1 MMSKL
6 RSLIVWSVVFT
17 QVWSPVLAQT
27 LPISVDRSVPGARPS
42 VGVSHGVPVV
52 NIAPPSAGGVS
63 NNRYTQFNVGP
74 SGVVL
79 NNSGGASQT
88 QLAGQVSG
96 NLMLGN
102 RHAGTILNQV
112 TAPNPSQLLGALEVA
127 GNRANIIVANPAGI
141 TCNGCGFLN
150 ADRATLTTGKP
161 RVGPDGGIGFDVAGG
176 RLAVE
181 GQGLNGMNLSQV
193 DLLARTLEINAGIWA
208 NRLNVTAGASR
219 VDYGSGAVSA
229 QAGDGPAPI
238 VALDTAALG
247 GMYAN
252 SIRLIGTEAG
262 VGVNIGGNLAALTG
276 DLQVNAAG
284 DVRIAPRA
292 TVQAA
297 GDLRMRSGGELAVQG
312 AAQAKG
318 AAALVATRNVTI
330 PGAVGAG
337 SSLSIEAGGDAAVG
351 AQGSLR
357 TQGALRVAAG
367 RDLSLSGGL
376 LTSGQDARAQ
386 SGRNLTVA
394 AQAAMPGGATE
405 SGAGADAEA
414 GAQPG
419 KPFGP
424 ATPSEPPGGVST
436 VDGVVS
442 AQDGVTLQ
450 AGRDLVLPQQVL
462 VSGTLLTEAD
472 GRVALAAGTQLQSA
486 GNVTIRASQ
495 DMALGGAVLTDAALS
510 LISGGDLVQGA
521 AGRLQ
526 GKQVQA
532 SAGRDLALGGAWV
545 SAADAQARATRDM
558 RLDGKLSAGGSL
570 DLDAGRHLRV
580 GADGQADA
588 SGQARMH
595 AAGDLSLAGLAQ
607 SNAGLT
613 LSSGR
618 DLQVDGGA
626 LADGGAV
633 SMTAGQALTLGAAS
647 RVQGGD
653 LIARAGSDVDARGEM
668 GAQGDIGLLSGRD
681 LRLSGKSAAS
691 GNLGLQARR
700 DLFADANGLW
710 EANCGATI
718 EAGHDAAWAGTLRA
732 NRGIALDAARRLSV
746 DGLVTTAEG
755 GLLSAAG
762 DALSIGV
769 TGRLISRDRLGVTAG
784 ADLVIDGELSSLDE
798 LSVQAARDARAGG
811 KLHATTSLRM
821 AAGGDLALL
830 RGASVRSDGE
840 VALHADQDLALAG
853 MAAADGGMV
862 LNGARDLTM
871 AGEAFAF
878 GGRLRLEVSQNARL
892 EAGSRL
898 QGLGVDARAG
908 GDLSQDGQLVSF
920 ADINLAAGHDLS
932 AGGGIVADGKLD
944 LSAQGDARIG
954 EAGRL
959 QSAGLATLRADGEV
973 AVAGE
978 LRGDGG
984 TAVNAGGTLN
994 VQGLIASAQGALT
1007 MNAEQDL
1014 TLGANGSAL
1023 ASGPLKAQAGG
1034 ALASAGMLSSLAD
1047 LALEASRNLTLQGQS
1062 LATGDMRLNAGG
1074 RLVSASSA
1082 QTQANGA
1089 LSVNADSAM
1098 LAGQVVAGGV
1108 TNLRTN
1114 GELLLDGSLLAP
1126 GNTLTLASGGDLKLA
1141 ASSAMKAGG
1150 RLTARAGGALLAD
1163 GAIQGDSDIHLSA
1176 TSDAVLNGNTA
1187 ANGLLNV
1194 MAGKGLGDLR
1204 VGQDAHLRAA
1214 TTLDMRA
1221 GRDLTVAGTLASTAD
1236 LTLAAA
1242 RDIRVDGVA
1251 ASDAGL
1257 TLTGRDITVGDPGL
1271 IQAAATMAGVADR
1284 SMTIAG
1290 RAVAG
1295 RTQSLG
1301 AGERL
1306 SIAGTV
1312 AALQGDLSL
1321 AATRGDA
1328 IFGAASRQQ
1337 AGGSLMLTA
1346 GGALQMSG
1354 SSSAGQDLFLRAG
1367 TDAQL
1372 DGVIATRQGT
1382 LAATAARDL
1391 RIAAGG
1397 RLQAGAGLA
1406 LAAGDVLTHA
1416 GVAVA
1421 GAQADLSANTA
1432 LSNTG
1437 SVLAAGDLRV
1447 RVPGLLH
1454 NAGRLVAGVD
1464 ADGGLRL
1471 PGGLQVDAGTI
1482 QHPGVSL
1489 AGKDMTLSANGLQL
1503 DGGALSA
1510 TGQMTLA
1517 VTGDID
1523 TAGALLHAGALDL
1536 SAVHLRNPGGAL
1548 TATGAARIRLG
1559 AGLDNTN
1566 GKLIAAGHARVDAA
1580 SIDNRDGTL
1589 AGGDLTIVTP
1599 GAVDNR
1605 SGLIQ
1610 ADGTLALSAASLDNR
1625 AATAPAVPVR
1635 GLLGRVVA
1643 VEADGINNQGG
1654 AINAIEG
1661 LSLRARDIDN
1671 TAGRIVSQG
1680 DASIATD
1687 VLQNGQGELAAG
1699 RNLALGIKASRTLG
1713 ALRAGGD
1720 LLLDYAG
1727 SLNLDSDITAGRD
1740 LTLKLGGA
1748 LDNRARVSAGRD
1760 LGIRAESFVNHET
1773 GEWIAGR
1780 GNTIDVANGLV
1791 NDGLIDGKT
1800 TRIAAGFVNNRG
1812 RIYGD
1817 QVSIGAGKLINTV
1830 GTTGGAVIASRAD
1843 MDLGAGSLVNDQGA
1857 LIYSAADVRVGGAL
1871 DAAGAATGQ
1880 AARVRNSAATIE
1892 AAGQASI
1899 AASLIEN
1906 LNPSYASRTEQVSSE
1921 PKFYFR
1927 QVNQDRQEFGPLMDG
1942 SEFFWVCH
1950 EYRGICS
1957 QNPAQGVGK
1966 QNWLLLLPPSEK
1978 YPAARYGP
1986 PFDYGVP
1993 NWYGDWGL
2001 DPTAT
2006 TWPIAPSYTPAEPGC
2021 AGITDDDCEIS
2032 QDIFAY
2038 APDARIWSVFGVT
2051 PPDGPLPQWDET
2063 EPAACRNGNSSVCE
2077 AYAARRGAYE
2087 QAYADYK
2094 ARHLELDAR
2103 IKEFNRDVNSRW
2115 QHAFMYY
2122 RVNETV
2128 VETRTVSSDPG
2139 QILSGAAMTLTGSV
2153 TNDKSRIAAGGALS
2167 VVGPAIDN
2175 IGASGTRTVTRE
2187 GVMTLSF
2194 EKQRHARKSTRWESS
2209 SPYAS
2214 TLAAE
2219 AIDVPVA
2226 TATGGAALTLSGAA
2240 PAATPIGAPEPVQVV
2255 SVDLPGGKAV
2265 RTVSRPAG
2273 IPDNQLFVV
2282 NRQPQAPYL
2291 VATDPRFTA
2300 GHAHVSSD
2308 YLLDLLRQPGT
2319 LPGVLAGE
2327 TAGGGD
2333 RRAGDPVLVS
2343 PPARQ
2348 NGDMAGAGDA
2358 LPVARLGGWDDLI
2371 PPGAKFLTPA
2381 GQPRRLGDGFHEQKV
2396 VSDQILATSGQ
2407 RFLENYSN
2415 QDAQYKALLAAGARF
2430 AQAHGIKLGARLTEA
2445 QQQLLLTDLVWLV
2458 EQPVTLADGSVQ
2470 SVLVPQVYLLVRK
2483 DDLKGDGTLIAGR
2496 DVDITA
2502 EGDFV
2507 NSGAVAARQAT
2518 VIRAGNIVN
2527 QAGGTLQAGGT
2538 IDLIAREDLTNLAS
2552 LIKGDKIGLSAG
2564 RDIALTS
2571 TSASERASNTWGTY
2585 LTGMARIDAGSLDV
2599 RAGRDL
2605 RLTTAQIA
2613 ARDHARLQAGRDV
2626 NMATLTERKGERLER
2641 DPRNRYEL
2649 STGREIGAALAAGG
2663 SLTLAAG
2670 RDINARAADV
2680 TAGKHLAVQAGRD
2693 INATAGVRTQHSY
2706 IESYSK
2712 QRGFLSS
2719 RSNHMVN
2726 AITTERAQAAT
2737 FTGDTATL
2745 TAGRDVVVSG
2755 SNLGAQHDLAVSGA
2769 RDVKIAAGA
2778 NTMDI
2783 RHYEQ
2788 DKQSGMGA
2796 MGGLSYGS
2804 RKQTDSLDGKNVFH
2818 TASMVGSVE
2827 GDTLIRANR
2836 ALNLTG
2842 SNIVARQGDVA
2853 LIGRGV
2859 NIAAA
2864 IDTTRDKEYHEV
2876 KQSGF
2881 SINARA
2887 PVIDAMQTAG
2897 KMHQAAGKTDNKVM
2911 QGLALAT
2918 TGMAALNAYD
2928 SVMADPKSAGGAS
2941 LSIDLGASKSQSATD
2956 RASASTAGSTVAAGR
2971 DITLL
2976 ARGAGAASDIAVAG
2990 SRLSAG
2996 GNALLEAEGSI
3007 LLRAAQNTY
3016 EQRTKNKSS
3025 SASVGIGVS
3034 ADSENGAGVMVSIG
3048 VSGARGHADG
3058 RDASWAYSNVS
3069 AGNVLAL
3076 HSGGDTSLI
3085 GAAAQAD
3092 RIMASVGGG
3101 LRIETLQDVSTYA
3114 SKQQSAGVQAKI
3126 CVYGYCKSSVSGNVA
3141 QGRIDSNFK
3150 SASEQAGLKAGDG
3163 GFQLDVA
3170 RNTTLVGAVISSSE
3184 RAALDGRNALA
3195 TGTLVVQDVK
3205 NTARYKADQ
3214 IALSG
3219 GYSWGGDG
3227 GGAPKKDDAGKTD
3240 VGANTHGQAAGGADK
3255 ARDPGDKSGASAGLP
3270 VVVGASGNASSTTRS
3285 AISGGSVVIRDE
3297 AAQQDLTGM
3306 TATETVAALNRA
3318 TSSDTLNALKPIFDK
3333 EKIEAGFEI
3342 ASEAQKQVGQFLE
3355 TRAREAKALE
3365 DALDKEP
3372 EGERRKQLEL
3382 AYADAKK
3389 WQPGGENRRWLTAIL
3404 GAVSGNVTGAAGDA
3418 IQATAVNYLQGLAAS
3433 EVKKIISALGDGPTA
3448 ETARA
3453 AMHAIVGCAGA
3464 AGKGGDCGAGALGA
3478 GSGAVLNALLAGDA
3492 SRMTP
3497 EEKEVRRNLVGS
3509 LVAGIA
3515 EASGVPGAE
3524 AVFSAINETEN
3535 NYLKPDEMKSYL
3547 AARQTLKD
3555 CAGDVCVQAR
3565 KEVDRLNA
3573 ISVNRNNG
3581 AERACLENPDACAAV
3596 AQVLRAD
3603 ITALE
3608 AQAKSLD
3615 RREAAT
3621 AANNLLQA
3629 RTQYYTNLESRV
3641 LAAEQA
3647 REREGQGSW
3656 LGALS
3661 KEDLS
3666 ASGYLTAQEVQDL
3679 EAMRSQGLKVG
3690 VLAVLPAVTDG
3701 VMKGIGS
3708 VGGRR
3713 SIQSVAEEAKT
3724 PALNGENAIGVSGQP
3739 AGSIKNVNP
3748 GYPEAGRTHNC
3759 VNCSIATDATLAG
3772 NPASALPISHTK
3784 GVPLSV
3790 LERKFGSKFG
3800 PIAAPEDIALQMEKS
3815 GNGARGIVFGSYG
3828 PGQPGHVFNVV
3839 NQNGV
3844 VRFLDGQTGKP
3855 ASLGDFKTLQ
3865 LLRTN

>member
-27 LPISVDRSVPGARPS
+27 LPIAVDRSVPGAKPF
-42 VGVSHGVPVV
+42 VGVSNGVPVI

-63 NNRYTQFNVGP
+63 NSRYTQFNVGP

-88 QLAGQVSG
+88 QLAGQVAG
-96 NLMLGN
+96 NPMLGN
-102 RHAGTILNQV
+102 RHASTILNQV
-112 TAPNPSQLLGALEVA
+112 TAPNPSQLLGTLEVA
-127 GNRANIIVANPAGI
+127 GNRANVIVANPAGI

-150 ADRATLTTGKP
+150 ADRATLTTGTP

-176 RLAVE
+176 RLGIE
-181 GQGLNGMNLSQV
+181 GLGLNGMNLSQM
-193 DLLARTLEINAGIWA
+193 DLIARTLEINAGIWA
-208 NRLNVTAGASR
+208 NRLSVTAGASR
-219 VDYGSGAVSA
+219 VDYGTGAVSA
-229 QAGDGPAPI
+229 QAGDDPAPA

-297 GDLRMRSGGELAVQG
+297 GDLRVESGGDLAVQG
-312 AAQAKG
+312 AAQATG

-337 SSLSIEAGGDAAVG
+337 SSLSIAAGGDAAVG

-394 AQAAMPGGATE
+394 AQAAMPPPARGGATE

-414 GAQPG
+414 RAQPG
-419 KPFGP
+419 KPSGP
-424 ATPSEPPGGVST
+424 AAPGEPPGGVST

-486 GNVTIRASQ
+486 GNVTIRAGQ
-495 DMALGGAVLTDAALS
+495 DMALGGAALTDAALS

-558 RLDGKLSAGGSL
+558 RVDGKLSAGGSL

-607 SNAGLT
+607 SNAGLI

-626 LADGGAV
+626 LADGGSV

-647 RVQGGD
+647 RVQGWD

-668 GAQGDIGLLSGRD
+668 GARGDIGLLSGRD

-710 EANCGATI
+710 EANGGATI
-718 EAGHDAAWAGTLRA
+718 AAGHDAAWAGALRA

-769 TGRLISRDRLGVTAG
+769 TGRLVSRDRMGVTAG

-811 KLHATTSLRM
+811 KLHAATSLRM

-830 RGASVRSDGE
+830 RGASARSDGE
-840 VALHADQDLALAG
+840 LALHGSQDLALAG

-862 LNGARDLTM
+862 LNAARDLTM

-878 GGRLRLEVSQNARL
+878 GGRLRLEVGQNARL

-920 ADINLAAGHDLS
+920 ADVNLAAGHDLS
-932 AGGGIVADGKLD
+932 ADGAVVADGKLD

-984 TAVNAGGTLN
+984 AAVNAGGTLN

-1047 LALEASRNLTLQGQS
+1047 LALAASRNLTLQGQS
-1062 LATGDMRLNAGG
+1062 LATGDVRLNAGG

-1089 LSVNADSAM
+1089 LSANADSAT

-1126 GNTLTLASGGDLKLA
+1126 GSALTLASGGDLKLA

-1150 RLTARAGGALLAD
+1150 LLTARAGGALLAD

-1194 MAGKGLGDLR
+1194 TAGKGLGDLR

-1221 GRDLTVAGTLASTAD
+1221 GRDLTVAGTLASIAD

-1306 SIAGTV
+1306 SVAGTV

-1354 SSSAGQDLFLRAG
+1354 SSSAGQDLSLRAG
-1367 TDAQL
+1367 TDALL
-1372 DGVIATRQGT
+1372 DGVIATRQGM

-1421 GAQADLSANTA
+1421 GAHADLSANTA

-1464 ADGGLRL
+1464 ADGRLRL
-1471 PGGLQVDAGTI
+1471 PGSLQVNAGTI
-1482 QHPGVSL
+1482 QHPGASL
-1489 AGKDMTLSANGLQL
+1489 AGKAMTLSANGLQL
-1503 DGGALSA
+1503 EGGVLSA
-1510 TGQMTLA
+1510 AGQMTLA
-1517 VTGDID
+1517 STGDID
-1523 TAGALLHAGALDL
+1523 TAGAALHAGALDL
-1536 SAVHLRNPGGAL
+1536 SAVHLRNQNGRL
-1548 TATGAARIRLG
+1548 TAEGEARVTLS
-1559 AGLDNTN
+1559 ASLDNT
-1566 GKLIAAGHARVDAA
+1566 H
-1580 SIDNRDGTL
+1580 GTL
-1589 AGGDLTIVTP
+1589 AGGDLTIATP

-1625 AATAPAVPVR
+1625 AATAPAVPAR

-1654 AINAIEG
+1654 VINAIEG
-1661 LSLRARDIDN
+1661 LSLKARDIDN

-1830 GTTGGAVIASRAD
+1830 GTTGAAVIASRAD
-1843 MDLGAGSLVNDQGA
+1843 MDLGVGSLVNEQGA

-1899 AASLIEN
+1899 AAALIEN

-2265 RTVSRPAG
+2265 RTVSHPAG

-2564 RDIALTS
+2564 HDIALTS

-2649 STGREIGAALAAGG
+2649 STGREIGAAVAAGG

-2712 QRGFLSS
+2712 QHGFLSS

-2726 AITTERAQAAT
+2726 AITTERAQATT

-2881 SINARA
+2881 SINART

-3141 QGRIDSNFK
+3141 QGRMDSNFK

-3170 RNTTLVGAVISSSE
+3170 RNTTLIGGLISSSE
-3184 RAALDGRNALA
+3184 RAALDGRNALT

-3227 GGAPKKDDAGKTD
+3227 GGAPKKDDAGKAD

-3255 ARDPGDKSGASAGLP
+3255 ARDPADKSGASAGLP
-3270 VVVGASGNASSTTRS
+3270 AVVGASGNASSTTRS
-3285 AISGGSVVIRDE
+3285 AISGGNVVIRDE

-3365 DALDKEP
+3365 DALKNEP
-3372 EGERRKQLEL
+3372 EGPRRDQLKQAFE
-3382 AYADAKK
+3382 DAKT
-3389 WQPGGENRRWLTAIL
+3389 WGPGGESRRWLTAIL

-3418 IQATAVNYLQGLAAS
+3418 VTAVAVNYLQGLAAS
-3433 EVKKIISALGDGPTA
+3433 EVKKIVSALGEGPKA

-3478 GSGAVLNALLAGDA
+3478 GLGSVLNALLDEGGEKHD
-3492 SRMTP
+3492 P
-3497 EEKEVRRNLVGS
+3497 VEKEQRSNLVQS
-3509 LVAGIA
+3509 LVAGISTA
-3515 EASGVPGAE
+3515 VGADA
-3524 AVFSAINETEN
+3524 AVATHSALLETEN
-3535 NYLKPDEMKSYL
+3535 NHLTVLQHEARIREWMQCKDAACWDEVRARYADLSKKQRAELVNCEGTECTKNAQKLADL
-3547 AARQTLKD
+3547 AASYD
-3555 CAGDVCVQAR
+3555 AR
-3565 KEVDRLNA
+3565 ASELLEKGRL
-3573 ISVNRNNG
+3573 
-3581 AERACLENPDACAAV
+3581 
-3596 AQVLRAD
+3596 
-3603 ITALE
+3603 
-3608 AQAKSLD
+3608 
-3615 RREAAT
+3615 
-3621 AANNLLQA
+3621 
-3629 RTQYYTNLESRV
+3629 
-3641 LAAEQA
+3641 
-3647 REREGQGSW
+3647 EGS
-3656 LGALS
+3656 
-3661 KEDLS
+3661 LS
-3666 ASGYLTAQEVQDL
+3666 AADREELKAVKGMSLLILSDRNEVLQRAILSG
-3679 EAMRSQGLKVG
+3679 S
-3690 VLAVLPAVTDG
+3690 
-3701 VMKGIGS
+3701 
-3708 VGGRR
+3708 
-3713 SIQSVAEEAKT
+3713 EEAK
-3724 PALNGENAIGVSGQP
+3724 
-3739 AGSIKNVNP
+3739 K
-3748 GYPEAGRTHNC
+3748 EAWH
-3759 VNCSIATDATLAG
+3759 SIATEGALGAAAAAG
-3772 NPASALPISHTK
+3772 AIRPNKISGNTKAPIGQKEKGSALP
-3784 GVPLSV
+3784 
-3790 LERKFGSKFG
+3790 
-3800 PIAAPEDIALQMEKS
+3800 APETVTASNGLVYKS
-3815 GNGARGIVFGSYG
+3815 GPKHT
-3828 PGQPGHVFNVV
+3828 PGQTASRPNAGLEPRNSLDLFANSVQGKKGQRFAKDAEGNIHRFFDSNDGTWHWSGSTGDKRNGLGKDYIPIEIRRLFNVP
-3839 NQNGV
+3839 
-3844 VRFLDGQTGKP
+3844 GK
-3855 ASLGDFKTLQ
+3855 GK
-3865 LLRTN
+3865 

>member
-6 RSLIVWSVVFT
+6 RSLIVWSVVCT
-17 QVWSPVLAQT
+17 QIWSPVLAQT
-27 LPISVDRSVPGARPS
+27 LPIRVDRSAPGARPA
-42 VGVSHGVPVV
+42 VGVSHGVPVI

-88 QLAGQVSG
+88 QLAGPVAG
-96 NLMLGN
+96 NSMLGN

-112 TAPNPSQLLGALEVA
+112 TAPNPSQLLGTLEVA
-127 GNRANIIVANPAGI
+127 GNRASVIVANPAGI

-150 ADRATLTTGKP
+150 ADRATLTTGTP
-161 RVGPDGGIGFDVAGG
+161 RVGPDGGIGFDVAAG
-176 RLAVE
+176 RLGIE

-193 DLLARTLEINAGIWA
+193 DLIARTLEINAGIWA

-229 QAGDGPAPI
+229 QVGDGPAPA

-276 DLQVNAAG
+276 DLRVSAAG

-297 GDLRMRSGGELAVQG
+297 GDLRMESGGDLAVQG
-312 AAQAKG
+312 AAQATG
-318 AAALVATRNVTI
+318 AAALITTRNVTI

-337 SSLSIEAGGDAAVG
+337 ASLNIEAGGDVAVG

-367 RDLSLSGGL
+367 RDLSLSARL

-394 AQAAMPGGATE
+394 AQTAMPPLAQGGATE
-405 SGAGADAEA
+405 SGAGADAGA
-414 GAQPG
+414 GAAPG
-419 KPFGP
+419 KPSVP
-424 ATPSEPPGGVST
+424 ATPGEPPGGVSL

-442 AQDGVTLQ
+442 AQAGVTLQ
-450 AGRDLVLPQQVL
+450 AGRDLVLPQQVYA
-462 VSGTLLTEAD
+462 SGTLLTEAD
-472 GRVALAAGTQLQSA
+472 GRVAMQAGTQLQSA
-486 GNVTIRASQ
+486 GNVTIRAGQ
-495 DMALGGAVLTDAALS
+495 GAALGGAVLTDAALS
-510 LISGGDLVQGA
+510 LTSGGDLVQGA
-521 AGRLQ
+521 TGRLQ

-545 SAADAQARATRDM
+545 AMADAQARATRDL
-558 RLDGKLSAGGSL
+558 RVDGKLGAGGSL

-588 SGQARMH
+588 SGQVRMH
-595 AAGDLSLAGLAQ
+595 AAGDLSLAGAVRVDQDLAATPGDALRIQAGQDLALLGLAQ

-618 DLQVDGGA
+618 DLQVEGGA
-626 LADGGAV
+626 LAHGGSV

-647 RVQGGD
+647 RVQGWD

-668 GAQGDIGLLSGRD
+668 GARGDIGLLSGRD

-700 DLFADANGLW
+700 DLLADAKGLW
-710 EANCGATI
+710 EANGGATI
-718 EAGHDAAWAGTLRA
+718 AAGHDAAWAGALRT
-732 NRGIALDAARRLSV
+732 NRGITLDAARRLSV
-746 DGLVTTAEG
+746 DGLVSTAEG

-762 DALSIGV
+762 DELSVGV
-769 TGRLISRDRLGVTAG
+769 TGRMVSRDRMGVTAG
-784 ADLVIDGELSSLDE
+784 ANLVIEGELSSLDE
-798 LSVQAARDARAGG
+798 LSAQAVRDARVGG
-811 KLHATTSLRM
+811 KLHAATSLRM
-821 AAGGDLALL
+821 AAG
-830 RGASVRSDGE
+830 
-840 VALHADQDLALAG
+840 
-853 MAAADGGMV
+853 
-862 LNGARDLTM
+862 
-871 AGEAFAF
+871 
-878 GGRLRLEVSQNARL
+878 QNARL

-898 QGLGVDARAG
+898 QGQGVDARAG
-908 GDLSQDGQLVSF
+908 GDLRQDGQLVSF
-920 ADINLAAGHDLS
+920 ANINLAAAHDLS
-932 AGGGIVADGKLD
+932 ADGGIVADGKLD
-944 LSAQGDARIG
+944 LCARGDARIG
-954 EAGRL
+954 AAGRL
-959 QSAGLATLRADGEV
+959 QSAGLATLRADGEA

-978 LRGDGG
+978 LRGNDG
-984 TAVNAGGTLN
+984 TAVNAGGTLD
-994 VQGLIASAQGALT
+994 VRGLIASAQGALT
-1007 MNAEQDL
+1007 LNAGQDL

-1023 ASGPLKAQAGG
+1023 AHGPLTAQAGG
-1034 ALASAGMLSSLAD
+1034 SVASAGMLSSLAD
-1047 LALEASRNLTLQGQS
+1047 LTLEAGRTLTLQGQS
-1062 LATGDMRLNAGG
+1062 LAAGDMRLNAGD

-1082 QTQANGA
+1082 QTRADGA
-1089 LSVNADSAM
+1089 LSVKADSAT
-1098 LAGQVVAGGV
+1098 LAGHVVAGGV
-1108 TNLRTN
+1108 TNLRTA

-1126 GNTLTLASGGDLKLA
+1126 GGALTLASGGALKLA
-1141 ASSAMKAGG
+1141 ASSATKAGG
-1150 RLTARAGGALLAD
+1150 LLTVRAGGALLAD

-1176 TSDAVLNGNTA
+1176 MSDAVLNGDTA

-1194 MAGKGLGDLR
+1194 TAGKDAGDLR
-1204 VGQDAHLRAA
+1204 VGQDAYLRAA

-1221 GRDLTVAGTLASTAD
+1221 GGDLTVAGTLASVAA

-1242 RDIRVDGVA
+1242 RDVRVDGVA

-1257 TLTGRDITVGDPGL
+1257 TLTGRDIAVGDRGL

-1284 SMTIAG
+1284 SMMIAG

-1306 SIAGTV
+1306 SVAGTV

-1321 AATRGDA
+1321 TATRGDA
-1328 IFGAASRQQ
+1328 ILGAASRQQ
-1337 AGGSLMLTA
+1337 AGGSLRLTA

-1354 SSSAGQDLFLRAG
+1354 SSSAGQDLSLRAG
-1367 TDAQL
+1367 TDALL
-1372 DGVIATRQGT
+1372 DGVIATRHGT

-1391 RIAAGG
+1391 RIVAGG

-1421 GAQADLSANTA
+1421 GAQADLSANAA

-1447 RVPGLLH
+1447 RVPGLLR
-1454 NAGRLVAGVD
+1454 NAGHFVAGID
-1464 ADGGLRL
+1464 ADGGLSL
-1471 PGGLQVDAGTI
+1471 PGSLQVNAGTI
-1482 QHPGVSL
+1482 QHPGTSL

-1503 DGGALSA
+1503 ERGTLSA
-1510 TGQMTLA
+1510 AGQMTLA
-1517 VTGDID
+1517 ATGDID
-1523 TAGALLHAGALDL
+1523 TAGATLRAGALDL
-1536 SAVHLRNPGGAL
+1536 SAVHLRNPNGTL
-1548 TATGAARIRLG
+1548 TATGEARVHLG
-1559 AGLDNTN
+1559 ESLDNTN
-1566 GKLIAAGHARVDAA
+1566 GKFVAAGHARVDAA
-1580 SIDNRDGTL
+1580 SIDNLGGTL
-1589 AGGDLTIVTP
+1589 AGGDLTLATP

-1605 SGLIQ
+1605 NGLIQ

-1625 AATAPAVPVR
+1625 AATAPAVPAR
-1635 GLLGRVVA
+1635 GVLGRMVA

-1661 LSLRARDIDN
+1661 LTLKTRDLDN
-1671 TAGRIVSQG
+1671 TAGRIASQG
-1680 DASIATD
+1680 DASIETGG
-1687 VLQNGQGELAAG
+1687 LKNGQGELAAG
-1699 RNLALGIKASRTLG
+1699 QNLSVRVQALQDLG

-1727 SLNLDSDITAGRD
+1727 SLNLDGDITAGRD

-1800 TRIAAGFVNNRG
+1800 TRITAGFVDNRG

-1817 QVSIGAGKLINTV
+1817 QVSIGAGRLSNTA
-1830 GTTGGAVIASRAD
+1830 GAKGAAVIASRAD
-1843 MDLGAGSLVNDQGA
+1843 MDLGAGSLVNEQGA
-1857 LIYSAADVRVGGAL
+1857 LIYSAVDVRVGGAL
-1871 DAAGAATGQ
+1871 DAAGTATGQ

-1899 AASLIEN
+1899 AAALIEN
-1906 LNPSYASRTEQVSSE
+1906 LNPSYASRTAQVSSE

-1986 PFDYGVP
+1986 PFDYGLP
-1993 NWYGDWGL
+1993 NWYGDWGR

-2021 AGITDDDCEIS
+2021 AGVADDECEIP

-2038 APDARIWSVFGVT
+2038 APDARIWSVFGVA
-2051 PPDGPLPQWDET
+2051 PPAGPMPQWLEA
-2063 EPAACRNGNSSVCE
+2063 EPAECLKGKSPACE

-2139 QILSGAAMTLTGSV
+2139 QIRSGAAMTLTGAV

-2226 TATGGAALTLSGAA
+2226 TATGGAAVTLSGAA
-2240 PAATPIGAPEPVQVV
+2240 PDATPIGAPEPVRVV

-2265 RTVSRPAG
+2265 RTVAPPAS

-2282 NRQPQAPYL
+2282 DRQPQAPYL
-2291 VATDPRFTA
+2291 VTTDPRFTA

-2308 YLLDLLRQPGT
+2308 YLLDLLRRPGT

-2327 TAGGGD
+2327 SAGGGD
-2333 RRAGDPVLVS
+2333 RHAGDPVLVS

-2348 NGDMAGAGDA
+2348 NGDTAGAGDA
-2358 LPVARLGGWDDLI
+2358 LPVAPPGGWDDLI

-2527 QAGGTLQAGGT
+2527 QAGGALQAGGAV
-2538 IDLIAREDLTNLAS
+2538 DLIAREDLTNLAS

-2585 LTGMARIDAGSLDV
+2585 LTGMARLDAGSLDV

-2613 ARDHARLQAGRDV
+2613 ARDDARLQAGRDV

-2663 SLTLAAG
+2663 SLALVAG

-2712 QRGFLSS
+2712 QHGFLSS

-2726 AITTERAQAAT
+2726 AITTERALATT

-2778 NTMDI
+2778 STMDS

-2796 MGGLSYGS
+2796 MGGLSYGT

-2881 SINARA
+2881 SINART

-2941 LSIDLGASKSQSATD
+2941 LSVDLGASKSQSATD

-2976 ARGAGAASDIAVAG
+2976 ARGDGAASDIAVTG
-2990 SRLSAG
+2990 SRLWAG
-2996 GNALLEAEGSI
+2996 GNAVLEADGSI
-3007 LLRAAQNTY
+3007 LLRAAQNTF

-3034 ADSENGAGVMVSIG
+3034 ADSESGVGVMVNIG
-3048 VSGARGHADG
+3048 VSGARGQADG
-3058 RDASWAYSNVS
+3058 QDASWAYSNVS

-3141 QGRIDSNFK
+3141 QGRMDSNFK

-3170 RNTTLVGAVISSSE
+3170 RNTTLIGGLISSSE
-3184 RAALDGRNALA
+3184 RAALDGRNALT

-3205 NTARYKADQ
+3205 NAARYKADQ

-3240 VGANTHGQAAGGADK
+3240 LGANTHGQAAGGADK
-3255 ARDPGDKSGASAGLP
+3255 ARDPADKSGASAGLP

-3285 AISGGSVVIRDE
+3285 AISGGNVVIRDE

-3318 TSSDTLNALKPIFDK
+3318 TSSYTLNALKPIFDK

-3365 DALDKEP
+3365 DAVKNEP
-3372 EGERRKQLEL
+3372 EGPRRDQLKQAFE
-3382 AYADAKK
+3382 DAKT
-3389 WQPGGENRRWLTAIL
+3389 WGPGGESRRWLTAIL

-3418 IQATAVNYLQGLAAS
+3418 VTAVAVNYLQGLAAS
-3433 EVKKIISALGDGPTA
+3433 EVKKIVSALGEGPKA

-3478 GSGAVLNALLAGDA
+3478 GLGSVLNALLDEGGEKHD
-3492 SRMTP
+3492 P
-3497 EEKEVRRNLVGS
+3497 VEKEQRSNLVQS
-3509 LVAGIA
+3509 LVAGISTA
-3515 EASGVPGAE
+3515 VGADA
-3524 AVFSAINETEN
+3524 AVATHSALLETEN
-3535 NYLKPDEMKSYL
+3535 NHLTVLQHEARIREWMQCKDAACWDEVRARYADLSKKQRAELVNCEGTECTKNAQKLADL
-3547 AARQTLKD
+3547 AASYD
-3555 CAGDVCVQAR
+3555 AR
-3565 KEVDRLNA
+3565 ASELLEKGRL
-3573 ISVNRNNG
+3573 
-3581 AERACLENPDACAAV
+3581 
-3596 AQVLRAD
+3596 
-3603 ITALE
+3603 
-3608 AQAKSLD
+3608 
-3615 RREAAT
+3615 
-3621 AANNLLQA
+3621 
-3629 RTQYYTNLESRV
+3629 
-3641 LAAEQA
+3641 
-3647 REREGQGSW
+3647 EGS
-3656 LGALS
+3656 
-3661 KEDLS
+3661 LS
-3666 ASGYLTAQEVQDL
+3666 AADREELKAVKGMSLLILSDRNEVLQRAILSG
-3679 EAMRSQGLKVG
+3679 S
-3690 VLAVLPAVTDG
+3690 
-3701 VMKGIGS
+3701 
-3708 VGGRR
+3708 
-3713 SIQSVAEEAKT
+3713 EEAK
-3724 PALNGENAIGVSGQP
+3724 
-3739 AGSIKNVNP
+3739 K
-3748 GYPEAGRTHNC
+3748 EAWH
-3759 VNCSIATDATLAG
+3759 SIATEGALGAAAAAG
-3772 NPASALPISHTK
+3772 AIRPNKISGNTKAPIGQKEKGSALP
-3784 GVPLSV
+3784 
-3790 LERKFGSKFG
+3790 
-3800 PIAAPEDIALQMEKS
+3800 APETVTASNGLVYKS
-3815 GNGARGIVFGSYG
+3815 GPKHT
-3828 PGQPGHVFNVV
+3828 PGQTASRPNAGLEPRNSLDLFANSVQGKKGQRFAKDAEGNIHRFFDSNDGTWHWSGSTGDKRNGLGKDYIPIEIRRLFNVP
-3839 NQNGV
+3839 
-3844 VRFLDGQTGKP
+3844 GK
-3855 ASLGDFKTLQ
+3855 GK
-3865 LLRTN
+3865 